1 MVAGWYLRSNRNF
14 FFKRGESIA
23 FASNPGKERG
33 WGLTME
39 KRLGAYCWREKFRW
53 VREGEDDEGKLA
65 GNRQNGPGQDNRA

>member
-1 MVAGWYLRSNRNF
+1 
-14 FFKRGESIA
+14 
-23 FASNPGKERG
+23 
-33 WGLTME
+33 ME